1 MSVASDKLPMLQWM
15 GCPTPMSKRPALS
28 VLFQKKNGREERRKL
43 KWEENVCWRRSVGSW
58 RRKMGTRYDHISLY
72 VCMKFSKNTF

>member
-28 VLFQKKNGREERRKL
+28 VLFQKK
-43 KWEENVCWRRSVGSW
+43 KWQRGKKEI
-58 RRKMGTRYDHISLY
+58 KMGGECVLEKICWELEKENGD
-72 VCMKFSKNTF
+72 

>member
-28 VLFQKKNGREERRKL
+28 VLFQKKK
-43 KWEENVCWRRSVGSW
+43 KWQRGKKEI
-58 RRKMGTRYDHISLY
+58 KMGGGCVETVFRMNSETDVASLSLRPDTP
-72 VCMKFSKNTF
+72 VLA